1 MDNPFTTPCKKYIQ
15 TSGLI
20 ILIFLF
26 FLAVPITGDSPG
38 TYNSVTILSTM
49 TPEERVGQIFM
60 PAISPSGSNGT
71 TEMTEELET
80 MFDTIHPGGVIL
92 FARDISAIDQLVT
105 LTDDLQKKGAFE
117 SSDTHYPL
125 FISIDQEGGLIGRL
139 PFGPRMPGNM
149 ALGAAGSEELTYAVA
164 REIGRELASLGI
176 NMNFAP
182 VLDVETNQDNPVI
195 GVRSFGG
202 DPHLVADH
210 GDAYIRGM
218 QETGIVCSGKH
229 FPGHGDVD
237 VDSHFS
243 LPVENHDRERMDEV
257 ELVPFRSAI
266 QSGVDAIM
274 TAHIIF
280 PAYDDTITTLPDG
293 QEMPIPATLS
303 RPILT
308 GLLREELQFDCLIIT
323 DAMMMKAISD
333 NFGTG
338 DAAVMAVRAGA
349 DIILMPEP
357 VEEAYAAVLN
367 AYQTD
372 PEIEARVNESVIRIL
387 SVKKQLSGSTAQ
399 AETLDLSDRIQE
411 AESVCLGDEIY
422 ALERAAADQAVTL
435 VKDRDKSIPLSVTE
449 KDCIVV
455 FSPTAAFSD
464 EFVRVFDET
473 SSPGFPYPSVIT
485 YTDQNNLTEEQ
496 KQLVSA
502 ASYVVLGTL
511 SSNPGHRADDYYIPR
526 FSQDLIRFA
535 DEAGVMVIGISL
547 GQPYDIMYMQ
557 DIPVYLATYAG
568 RPGGQNLMAAVRA
581 ITGEIPIQGTLPV
594 TIEDAD
600 GNVLYPIGYGLVG

>member
-1 MDNPFTTPCKKYIQ
+1 MQKKPIISPCQRYVQ

-20 ILIFLF
+20 ILILLLL
-26 FLAVPITGDSPG
+26 LAVPITGDSPE
-38 TYNSVTILSTM
+38 TIFSTM
-49 TPEERVGQIFM
+49 TTEERVGQVFM

-92 FARDISAIDQLVT
+92 FSRDINAIDQLVT
-105 LTDDLQKKGAFE
+105 LTDELQKKGAFE
-117 SSDTHYPL
+117 SGGTQYPL

-139 PFGPRMPGNM
+139 PFGPRMPGTM
-149 ALGAAGSEELTYAVA
+149 ALGAAGSVELTRSVA

-176 NMNFAP
+176 TMNFAP

-202 DPHLVADH
+202 DPTMVAEH
-210 GDAYIRGM
+210 GVAYIRGM
-218 QETGIVCSGKH
+218 QEAGIICSGKH

-243 LPVENHDRERMDEV
+243 LPVENHDRDRMNEV

-266 QSGVDAIM
+266 QSGVDSIM

-280 PAYDDTITTLPDG
+280 PAYDDTITPLPDG
-293 QEMPIPATLS
+293 QEMPTPATLS

-308 GLLREELQFDCLIIT
+308 GLLREELGFNGLIIT

-357 VEEAYAAVLN
+357 PEEAFAAVLA

-372 PEIEARVNESVIRIL
+372 PEVRERVNESVIRIL
-387 SVKKQLSGSTAQ
+387 TLKEQQLSSFEEHMDT
-399 AETLDLSDRIQE
+399 DLATRIAT
-411 AESVCLGDEIY
+411 AESVCLGEEIY
-422 ALERAAADQAVTL
+422 ALEQTAADKAVTL
-435 VKDRDKSIPLSVTE
+435 VQDRDNNIPISLSE
-449 KDCIVV
+449 EENIVV
-455 FSPTAAFSD
+455 FSPTDPFSD
-464 EFVRVFDET
+464 EFIRAFDEVPVSDLT
-473 SSPGFPYPSVIT
+473 RPDVIT
-485 YTDQNNLTEEQ
+485 YTDQNNLTDEQ
-496 KQLVSA
+496 KQAVSA
-502 ASYVVLGTL
+502 ASYVILGTF
-511 SSNPGHRADDYYIPR
+511 SSNAGHRGEEYYIPR
-526 FSQDLIRFA
+526 FSQDLIRYAA
-535 DEAGVMVIGISL
+535 DEGVTVIGISL

-557 DIPVYLATYAG
+557 DIPVYLASYAG
-568 RPGGQNLMAAVRA
+568 RTGGQNLMAAVRA

-594 TIEDAD
+594 SIDDAAGD
-600 GNVLYPIGYGLVG
+600 LLYPIGYGLKR